1 MHHLASVTAFLSSLN
16 VGIWLL
22 IEVDGELCRFL
33 SSIIPGWSLWNQRNG
48 RCLENKSTLSV
59 DVSESN
65 EIEVFAML
73 VGCRELRR
81 LGGHNAII
89 EVDSFSAIQCG
100 SGNACYPWRLVDW
113 VEEI

>member
-1 MHHLASVTAFLSSLN
+1 
-16 VGIWLL
+16 
-22 IEVDGELCRFL
+22 
-33 SSIIPGWSLWNQRNG
+33 
-48 RCLENKSTLSV
+48 
-59 DVSESN
+59 
-65 EIEVFAML
+65 ML

-113 VEEI
+113 IEVIQLIGASLIMFSVERMELLMALLEKGVLFNVFLDSC